1 MDRSGNGRLQGA
13 GYFIQDLPILPHGTE
28 AVDIL
33 HAAAL
38 NDQRELSNMNEMN
51 RNDFL
56 RAMGAAALVAGI
68 LPGAAHAKAL
78 PGGKMKL
85 GLVTYLWGQHWD
97 LDTIIK
103 NCTESGVLAVEL
115 RTEHAHKV
123 QPTLT
128 KAEREAVKKKFADSP
143 VLCLGPGTN
152 QQFDDPEPEK
162 LAANI
167 QGAKDFIILSHD
179 IGASGVKV
187 KPNSFHEGVPHE
199 KTIEQIGKSLNEVGK
214 FAGEH
219 GQQIRLE
226 VHGKCAEL
234 PTIKAIMDIADNPNV
249 AVCWNSNGEDLN
261 GQGLEYNFNLVK
273 DRFGATAHIR
283 ELNVGDYPYQDL
295 INLFVGIDYNGWLL
309 LECRTEI
316 TDGIAAMKEQLALFH
331 EMVKNGQAKISA

>member
-1 MDRSGNGRLQGA
+1 MQHITRRS
-13 GYFIQDLPILPHGTE
+13 
-28 AVDIL
+28 
-33 HAAAL
+33 
-38 NDQRELSNMNEMN
+38 
-51 RNDFL
+51 FL
-56 RAMGAAALVAGI
+56 ASTGAAALAAG
-68 LPGAAHAKAL
+68 LQPGAAFAKAAQ
-78 PGGKMKL
+78 GSNIKL
-85 GLVTYLWGQHWD
+85 GLVTYLWGQYWD

-128 KAEREAVKKKFADSP
+128 AAEREVVKKKFADSP
-143 VLCLGPGTN
+143 VICLGPGTN

-167 QGAKDFIILSHD
+167 QGAKDFILLSHD
-179 IGASGVKV
+179 IGGTGVKV

-199 KTIEQIGKSLNEVGK
+199 KTIEQIGKSLNEIGK

-219 GQQIRLE
+219 GQKIRLE

-234 PTIKAIMDIADNPNV
+234 PTIKAIMDIADDPNV
-249 AVCWNSNGEDLN
+249 GVCWNSNNEDLN
-261 GQGLEYNFNLVK
+261 GQGLAYNFNLVK

-295 INLFVGIDYNGWLL
+295 INLYVGIDFDGWLL
-309 LECRTEI
+309 LECRTEV
-316 TDGIAAMKEQLALFH
+316 TDGVAAMKEQLALFN
-331 EMVKNGQAKISA
+331 EMVKNGQAKLKA

>member
-1 MDRSGNGRLQGA
+1 
-13 GYFIQDLPILPHGTE
+13 
-28 AVDIL
+28 
-33 HAAAL
+33 
-38 NDQRELSNMNEMN
+38 MNVMN
-51 RNDFL
+51 RSEFL
-56 RAMGAAALVAGI
+56 RALGAAALVTGV
-68 LPGAAHAKAL
+68 LPGAAYAKAL

-97 LDTIIK
+97 LDTVIK

-123 QPTLT
+123 QPTLS

-143 VLCLGPGTN
+143 VINLGPGTN

-261 GQGLEYNFNLVK
+261 GEGLEYNFNLVK

-295 INLFVGIDYNGWLL
+295 MNLFVAIDYDGWLL

-316 TDGIAAMKEQLALFH
+316 TDGIAAMKEQLALFND
-331 EMVKNGQAKISA
+331 MVKNGQAKLNA